1 MKFQNTYETLP
12 NNFFAD
18 STPAVFSNPALLAY
32 NEELAEELGIDL
44 KKYSEKELAEI
55 FSGQKLLEGSRTISM
70 VYAAHQFGG
79 FVPQLGDGRAMLLGE
94 VVNSQEKRF
103 DVQLKGSGPTVFS
116 RNGDG
121 MSALGPVVR
130 EYIVSEAM
138 YHLGVPTT
146 RALAAVNT
154 GDVVYR
160 RGEEPGGVFTRV
172 AASHIR
178 IGTFQYFANKGDLD
192 GLMTLL
198 DYSIKRHYPEILEGA
213 PKNFEGMNLGLL
225 FLQSVV
231 ESQLSL
237 VSSWMSLGFI
247 HGVMNTDNT
256 TVSGETI
263 DFGPCAFMDRFEFNK
278 VFSSIDRGGRY
289 SYENQRYIVA
299 WNLCRLADC
308 LIPLVDPKPDK
319 AVDILNAELEKMSD
333 TFDEKWLTKMAA
345 KLGLTVT
352 DKTKEEDKKLVNSF
366 LELLENNSMDFTLS
380 FRNLADILDA
390 DKQKKDLL
398 FKPSEEFSVFEKNW
412 LERLKQEKGGTAKI
426 QEKMNS
432 VNPRYIPRNHQVQR
446 AIEGA
451 YEGDLTVFHELN
463 KVLKNPFTY
472 QADLDRYSVAPLPQ
486 QEIRAT
492 FCGT

>member
-1 MKFQNTYETLP
+1 MKFQNTYDSLP
-12 NNFFAD
+12 GNFFAH
-18 STPAVFSNPALLAY
+18 SKPAFFSNPTLLAY

-44 KKYSEKELAEI
+44 SEYNNEQLAEI
-55 FSGQKLLEGSRTISM
+55 FSGKKLLEGSKPISM

-94 VVNSQEKRF
+94 VVNPQEKRF
-103 DVQLKGSGPTVFS
+103 DIQLKGSGPTVFS

-154 GDVVYR
+154 GDLVYR
-160 RGEEPGGVFTRV
+160 QGEEPGGVFTRV
-172 AASHIR
+172 ASSHIR

-198 DYSIKRHYPEILEGA
+198 EYSLKRHYPETLAGA
-213 PKNFEGMNLGLL
+213 PPNFEGMNLAIL
-225 FLQSVV
+225 FLKSVV

-237 VSSWMSLGFI
+237 VSDWMCLGFI
-247 HGVMNTDNT
+247 HGVMNTDNM

-263 DFGPCAFMDRFEFNK
+263 DFGPCAFMDRFEFDK

-289 SYENQRYIVA
+289 SYKNQKYIVA

-308 LIPLVDPKPDK
+308 LVPLVDPKPDK
-319 AVDILNAELEKMSD
+319 AIDLLNAELESLSEL
-333 TFDEKWLTKMAA
+333 FDEKWLSKMSA
-345 KLGLTVT
+345 KLGITVSAS
-352 DKTKEEDKKLVNSF
+352 TKENDKKLVNQW
-366 LELLENNSMDFTLS
+366 LELLENEGLDFTLS
-380 FRNLADILDA
+380 FRNLAETLDLE
-390 DKQKKDLL
+390 KQKKDLL
-398 FKPSEEFSVFEKNW
+398 FKASDEFTAFEKDW
-412 LERLKQEKGGTAKI
+412 KERLKKEKVDNAVI
-426 QEKMNS
+426 QERMNA

-451 YEGDLTVFHELN
+451 YEGDLTVFNEMN
-463 KVLKNPFTY
+463 KVLKKPFTF
-472 QADLDRYSVAPLPQ
+472 QPDLDRYSVPPLPE